1 MGLLHILLVHKI
13 FMVIAV
19 LDVLGVNLL
28 LELFLVLLPDFLA
41 LQFVLEFVAH
51 LILDGQIIILPIE
64 LHLAPHVVQC

>member
-1 MGLLHILLVHKI
+1 M
-13 FMVIAV
+13 